1 VFQKNR
7 NGSEGFDLADNR
19 SAWFFLALAAVFA
32 AIMVGADWLSL
43 GPDEKLTREDGA
55 IETVSMVLYA
65 YAALCWLIL
74 NPRALWSRYWHLP
87 AVLLLMAG
95 RELDLD
101 VAFTSPGI
109 LTTALYFTDRAPV
122 WQRLLGA
129 AVVALLVTIAWRLIS
144 LHGRAFIFGLKSGRL
159 AAWCVAGAVG
169 LAVGSI
175 LIDGLGRKLRPLG
188 IELSPTVDSMAGAG
202 EEIMEA
208 FIPILLIAAIIAAAR
223 SRNRQAHP

>member
-1 VFQKNR
+1 MKDRTWWLFAIPV
-7 NGSEGFDLADNR
+7 
-19 SAWFFLALAAVFA
+19 VFA
-32 AIMVGADWLSL
+32 VAMIGADWITA
-43 GPDEKLTREDGA
+43 GPDRKLTREDGA
-55 IETVSMVLYA
+55 IETVSMVLYV
-65 YAALCWLIL
+65 YAALCWLTL
-74 NPRALWSRYWHLP
+74 NPPELWSRFWHLP

-129 AVVALLVTIAWRLIS
+129 VVVGLLVTIAWRLIT
-144 LHGRAFIFGLKSGRL
+144 LHGRAFIAGLRSGGL
-159 AAWCVAGAVG
+159 AAWSVAGALG
-169 LAVGSI
+169 LAVGSV

-188 IELSPTVDSMAGAG
+188 IELSPRIDSLAGAS

-208 FIPILLIAAIIAAAR
+208 FIPFLLITAIIAAAR

>member
-1 VFQKNR
+1 V
-7 NGSEGFDLADNR
+7 ENR
-19 SAWFFLALAAVFA
+19 SAWWLFALAIFFAVV
-32 AIMVGADWLSL
+32 IIGEDWLTL
-43 GPDEKLTREDGA
+43 DPDSKLTREDGA

-65 YAALCWLIL
+65 YAALCWLLL

-87 AVLLLMAG
+87 TVLLLMAG

-101 VAFTSPGI
+101 VAFTSPGV

-129 AVVALLVTIAWRLIS
+129 AVVAMLVTIAWRLFS
-144 LHGRAFIFGLKSGRL
+144 LHGRAFIAGLRSGRL
-159 AAWCVAGAVG
+159 AAWSVAGALG

-188 IELSPTVDSMAGAG
+188 IDLSPRIDSLAGAG

-208 FIPILLIAAIIAAAR
+208 FIPFLLIAAIIAAAR
-223 SRNRQAHP
+223 SRTRQAHP